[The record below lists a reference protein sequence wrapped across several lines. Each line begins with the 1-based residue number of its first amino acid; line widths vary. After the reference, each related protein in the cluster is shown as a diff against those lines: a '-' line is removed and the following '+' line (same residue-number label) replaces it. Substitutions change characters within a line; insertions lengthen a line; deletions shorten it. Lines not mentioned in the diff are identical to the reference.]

1 MNQQIPSPID
11 SSNTSGFIQIVQ
23 GWLNAEWLQAVPFLD
38 TALGISLVLLVAY
51 AADVVARKQLARF
64 IARLA
69 SRTVATFDDHLVR
82 YNVLDRVAHLV
93 PAAVVLYGVPLI
105 PGLTLPLV
113 TVAKSIAAAYM
124 VFTVIRSVDGAL
136 SAIVDF
142 YRTTPLRETHPIKGY
157 VQVAKIALYLV
168 GIVLVVAVL
177 LNRSPLVFLSGI
189 GAMTAVLMLIFKDTI
204 LSFVASIQIAMNDLV
219 RVGDWIEMPQFNAD
233 GDVID
238 IALYSV
244 TVQNWDKT
252 VTTIPTYKI
261 IQESMKN
268 WRTMPKSGGRRVK
281 RSLHVDKNSI
291 RFLTDDEVAT
301 FKRVD
306 ALVTYIDAKQKQLR
320 ETNERLGYQDASNI
334 NARRLTNVGTFRAY
348 IVEYLRHHPKVNQDM
363 TLLVRQ
369 RQPGP
374 HGLPIELYFFSND
387 TEWASYEARTFGRL
401 VISRLAISRFAVDWL
416 PAASYPLPAV
426 CYSPPSR

>member
-1 MNQQIPSPID
+1 M
-11 SSNTSGFIQIVQ
+11 
-23 GWLNAEWLQAVPFLD
+23 
-38 TALGISLVLLVAY
+38 
-51 AADVVARKQLARF
+51 
-64 IARLA
+64 
-69 SRTVATFDDHLVR
+69 
-82 YNVLDRVAHLV
+82 
-93 PAAVVLYGVPLI
+93 
-105 PGLTLPLV
+105 
-113 TVAKSIAAAYM
+113 
-124 VFTVIRSVDGAL
+124 
-136 SAIVDF
+136 
-142 YRTTPLRETHPIKGY
+142 
-157 VQVAKIALYLV
+157 
-168 GIVLVVAVL
+168 LVVAVL

-348 IVEYLRHHPKVNQDM
+348 IVVTVLSQ
-363 TLLVRQ
+363 
-369 RQPGP
+369 
-374 HGLPIELYFFSND
+374 F
-387 TEWASYEARTFGRL
+387 
-401 VISRLAISRFAVDWL
+401 
-416 PAASYPLPAV
+416 
-426 CYSPPSR
+426 